1 MSQSVDGAAGDVDSG
16 PVTIYDI
23 QSAENAKVR
32 LRALPRLTRRA
43 VRLARA
49 AAPRDFIISALLQII
64 GGGGIALLLL
74 LGQQCL
80 QAILNAWHW
89 LARSSVRPSW

>member
-1 MSQSVDGAAGDVDSG
+1 M
-16 PVTIYDI
+16 
-23 QSAENAKVR
+23 
-32 LRALPRLTRRA
+32 
-43 VRLARA
+43 
-49 AAPRDFIISALLQII
+49 ISTLLQII

-74 LGQQCL
+74 LGQQGL

>member
-1 MSQSVDGAAGDVDSG
+1 
-16 PVTIYDI
+16 
-23 QSAENAKVR
+23 
-32 LRALPRLTRRA
+32 
-43 VRLARA
+43 LARA